1 MCRVLCELGYD
12 MLLSQGTDLVDAMI
26 RSNPMYSMA
35 GVTQKDEII
44 NAAER
49 INIGQVRT

>member
-1 MCRVLCELGYD
+1 VLCELGYD

-35 GVTQKDEII
+35 GGTQKDEII